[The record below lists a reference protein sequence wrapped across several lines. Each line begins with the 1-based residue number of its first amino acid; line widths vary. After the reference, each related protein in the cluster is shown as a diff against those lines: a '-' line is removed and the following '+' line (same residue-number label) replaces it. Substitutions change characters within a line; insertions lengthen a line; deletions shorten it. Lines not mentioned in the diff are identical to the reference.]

1 MNTAQ
6 MPRKNAGYRL
16 DDRCIDA
23 LKVLAT
29 RTGVSVNEYLEKLL
43 FEHAKVHGV
52 IQSNEDR
59 LGETRGRKKT
69 TDFEP
74 LTEKRG
80 GARSGA
86 GKPKSLPPNDP
97 ADVES
102 HLSKESGGSSDAR
115 STADVD
121 SGGEEV

>member
-52 IQSNEDR
+52 IPSKEGR
-59 LGETRGRKKT
+59 LGETRGRRKASSPETSVEVGTGKKKRSPNNPA
-69 TDFEP
+69 D
-74 LTEKRG
+74 TEDSLSDDG
-80 GARSGA
+80 DGSAESRS
-86 GKPKSLPPNDP
+86 P
-97 ADVES
+97 ADV
-102 HLSKESGGSSDAR
+102 DAIGDEPDHT
-115 STADVD
+115 S
-121 SGGEEV
+121 

>member
-52 IQSNEDR
+52 IQSNENR

-69 TDFEP
+69 TDATP
-74 LTEKRG
+74 LPETRG
-80 GARSGA
+80 GKREDVT
-86 GKPKSLPPNDP
+86 KPKSAIDDTPTDRI
-97 ADVES
+97 
-102 HLSKESGGSSDAR
+102 SD
-115 STADVD
+115 
-121 SGGEEV
+121 EV

>member
-52 IQSNEDR
+52 ISSNEDR

-69 TDFEP
+69 TDAEP
-74 LTEKRG
+74 LPEGLGGKRQ
-80 GARSGA
+80 GA
-86 GKPKSLPPNDP
+86 GRKAKNTED
-97 ADVES
+97 
-102 HLSKESGGSSDAR
+102 SD
-115 STADVD
+115 S
-121 SGGEEV
+121 

>member
-43 FEHAKVHGV
+43 FEHAKVHG
-52 IQSNEDR
+52 IIPSKEGR
-59 LGETRGRKKT
+59 LGETRGRRKASGPETLVEVGTRKK
-69 TDFEP
+69 
-74 LTEKRG
+74 KR
-80 GARSGA
+80 S
-86 GKPKSLPPNDP
+86 PNDP
-97 ADVES
+97 ADTEDS
-102 HLSKESGGSSDAR
+102 LSKDSGGSIDER
-115 STADVD
+115 SPMVAIEGED
-121 SGGEEV
+121 S

>member
-69 TDFEP
+69 TDAESLP
-74 LTEKRG
+74 ET
-80 GARSGA
+80 RSGKREGA
-86 GKPKSLPPNDP
+86 GQKSAKSQD
-97 ADVES
+97 DVNAIE
-102 HLSKESGGSSDAR
+102 
-115 STADVD
+115 
-121 SGGEEV
+121 GEN